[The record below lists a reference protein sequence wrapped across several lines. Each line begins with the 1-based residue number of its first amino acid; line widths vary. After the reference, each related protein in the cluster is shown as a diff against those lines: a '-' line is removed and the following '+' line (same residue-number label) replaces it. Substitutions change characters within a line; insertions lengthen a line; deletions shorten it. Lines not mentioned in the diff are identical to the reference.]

1 MKVFITSD
9 THFGHKNIIKYC
21 NRPFEDT
28 EAMDKAL
35 IKNWNEMVSNN
46 DLVIHLG
53 DVALCSK
60 ERFRQIL
67 SQLNGRKMLIRGNHD
82 NWTDEFY
89 REAGFEYVSRYPIV
103 WNEFYILSHA
113 PLQLSETTPYF
124 NYYGHVHNDEKYI
137 DTATS
142 KCVCVERHGYRPLF
156 LFEKNTP
163 QIDLT
168 TKSEE

>member
-1 MKVFITSD
+1 
-9 THFGHKNIIKYC
+9 
-21 NRPFEDT
+21 
-28 EAMDKAL
+28 MDKAI
-35 IKNWNEMVSNN
+35 IKNWNEVVSNK

-53 DVALCSK
+53 DVALCNK
-60 ERFRQIL
+60 ERFKQIM

-89 REAGFEYVSRYPIV
+89 RESGFEYVSRYPIV
-103 WNEFYILSHA
+103 WNDFYILSHA

-142 KCVCVERHGYRPLF
+142 KCVSIERLGYRPLF
-156 LFEKNTP
+156 LFEKHTP
-163 QIDLT
+163 QINLNENAN
-168 TKSEE
+168 S

>member
-1 MKVFITSD
+1 
-9 THFGHKNIIKYC
+9 
-21 NRPFEDT
+21 
-28 EAMDKAL
+28 MDKAI
-35 IKNWNEMVSNN
+35 IKNWNEAVSNK

-53 DVALCSK
+53 DVALCGK
-60 ERFRQIL
+60 ERFKQIM

-124 NYYGHVHNDEKYI
+124 NYYGHVHNDEKYV

-142 KCVCVERHGYRPLF
+142 KCVSIERLGYRPLF

-163 QIDLT
+163 PINLNENANSD
-168 TKSEE
+168 

>member
-1 MKVFITSD
+1 MKVFIISD

-21 NRPFEDT
+21 NRPFADT
-28 EAMDKAL
+28 EEMDKAI
-35 IKNWNEMVSNN
+35 IKNWNEVVSNK

-53 DVALCSK
+53 DVALCGK
-60 ERFRQIL
+60 ERFRQIM

-113 PLQLSETTPYF
+113 PLQVFQNVPYKNIF
-124 NYYGHVHNDEKYI
+124 GHVHNDPLYQ
-137 DTATS
+137 DTANRQ
-142 KCVCVERHGYRPLF
+142 CVCVERTNYCPVL
-156 LFEKNTP
+156 L
-163 QIDLT
+163 
-168 TKSEE
+168 SESV